1 MTRLNKDQKI
11 IAGGTI
17 AVLVIFGVWLYG
29 QKASAPANTEENMQ
43 NESQDTA
50 PQDNS
55 SGATGGSPDAANNPA
70 TEQNNS
76 SGDSETAISPKDTSD
91 AAIEKDLSSIDSQI
105 NNLGNDS
112 ADIDKGL
119 SDQPVE
125 QDQ

>member
-1 MTRLNKDQKI
+1 MARLTKDQKI

-17 AVLVIFGVWLYG
+17 AVLVIFGLWLYV
-29 QKASAPANTEENMQ
+29 QKASAPENTAENTQNELQNATGESNASGTTEE
-43 NESQDTA
+43 
-50 PQDNS
+50 S
-55 SGATGGSPDAANNPA
+55 SGTANKPA
-70 TEQNNS
+70 DGQNNVS
-76 SGDSETAISPKDTSD
+76 ADSETATSPKDTSD

-119 SDQPVE
+119 NDQPVE

>member
-1 MTRLNKDQKI
+1 MTRLTRDQKI

-17 AVLVIFGVWLYG
+17 AVLVIFGLWLYA
-29 QKASAPANTEENMQ
+29 QKASAPT
-43 NESQDTA
+43 DTA
-50 PQDNS
+50 GNAQSELQKSTEDNS
-55 SGATGGSPDAANNPA
+55 SDTTKKPSSTANNPA
-70 TEQNNS
+70 AGQDNA
-76 SGDSETAISPKDTSD
+76 SGDSETATSPKDISD

-119 SDQPVE
+119 NDQPVE